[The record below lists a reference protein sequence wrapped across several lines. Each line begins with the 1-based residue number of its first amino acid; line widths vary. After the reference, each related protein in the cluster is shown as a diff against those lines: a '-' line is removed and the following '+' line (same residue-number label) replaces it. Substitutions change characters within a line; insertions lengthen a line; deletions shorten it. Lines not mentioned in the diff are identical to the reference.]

1 MAGWAELQ
9 PGTRRLI
16 VAGAVALAG
25 ALALYFGFRDAL
37 ESPAPAPATGEAE
50 PAAPAAPGDAAPA
63 AAGPEEKATAD
74 ITETPPE
81 GAEPPRADLAAPD
94 EGTAPPVPS
103 DPAGAGLPAFDV
115 VRVTP
120 DGQATVAGRAGE
132 GSTVALLV
140 DGDVAAT
147 AQSGA
152 SGRFAALFD
161 LPPSDV
167 PRLLTLE
174 ELTSDGAVIVG
185 SQSVILAPGT
195 ALAMAETDLA
205 PAAPGTAAPAALA
218 EGGQAP
224 VPPPTGSAAA
234 PAEGALAA
242 LEPSTGSAAAP
253 AASGSEQP
261 AASPVVILADESGAR
276 VLQPGTGAS
285 AAVEGILVE
294 AISTDP
300 SGRMAIS
307 GRAEGSGFARIYA
320 DNVEIGTVRISEGG
334 WRAPL
339 PADAPER
346 FTLRVDQIDPE
357 GQVIARTETE
367 VTRQT
372 REELAGLLVEE
383 VRAGSVGAVVV
394 TVQRGF
400 TLWGIARDNYGEG
413 RLYVKVFEA
422 NRDQIRDPDLIY
434 PGQVFT
440 VPFSEDTELRQP
452 G

>member
-37 ESPAPAPATGEAE
+37 RAPAPPPVAGDAAPETPGE
-50 PAAPAAPGDAAPA
+50 AAPAATVPGEDADAAR
-63 AAGPEEKATAD
+63 PETA
-74 ITETPPE
+74 PE
-81 GAEPPRADLAAPD
+81 GAEAPAAELAAPA
-94 EGTAPPVPS
+94 EGAAPPVPS
-103 DPAGAGLPAFDV
+103 DLGDAGLPAFDV

-120 DGQATVAGRAGE
+120 DGQATVAGRASE
-132 GSTVALLV
+132 GSTIALLV
-140 DGDVAAT
+140 DGTVAAT
-147 AQSGA
+147 AQAGA
-152 SGRFAALFD
+152 TGRFAALFD
-161 LPPSDV
+161 LPPSDT

-174 ELTSDGAVIVG
+174 ELRGDGEVVAG
-185 SQSVILAPGT
+185 TQSVILAPGT
-195 ALAMAETDLA
+195 ALALAEADLA
-205 PAAPGTAAPAALA
+205 PAPEAAESAPAGAVPAETGLAAAEPAAETGSEPAGAVPEAGPEEAPAA
-218 EGGQAP
+218 
-224 VPPPTGSAAA
+224 
-234 PAEGALAA
+234 
-242 LEPSTGSAAAP
+242 
-253 AASGSEQP
+253 
-261 AASPVVILADESGAR
+261 PVVILADQSGAR
-276 VLQPGTGAS
+276 VLQPGTGAFV
-285 AAVEGILVE
+285 AVEGIVVE

-300 SGRMAIS
+300 SGRMAVS

-320 DNVEIGTVRISEGG
+320 DNVEIGTVRIAEGG

-339 PADAPER
+339 PEDAPAR
-346 FTLRVDQIDPE
+346 FTLRVDQIGPE

-367 VTRQT
+367 VTRET

-400 TLWGIARDNYGEG
+400 TLWGIARENYGEG

-440 VPFSEDTELRQP
+440 VPISGEDPDEQEP